1 MKKLF
6 LLFVFIVTF
15 SNVFAQRQEVV
26 EIVGINT
33 AFLNSSHSSSPL
45 IKGTAPIM
53 SINFGVID
61 NFNYGNFAIRTGLVF
76 TGKGGTYNENS
87 IPKNLRIYYFEA
99 PADFI
104 YQEHKGK
111 DGIFFG
117 AGPYFSAGFG
127 GKLYVGDPK
136 KAYTDDLNLYKKA
149 PLFRTGDIGAEGI
162 IGYKL
167 KSGCVLDLNYNEGFA
182 NILTNKANSND
193 TKSLM
198 NRSFGVSVGYPF

>member
-1 MKKLF
+1 MGF
-6 LLFVFIVTF
+6 
-15 SNVFAQRQEVV
+15 
-26 EIVGINT
+26 NT
-33 AFLNSSHSSSPL
+33 AFLNSTHSSSPS
-45 IKGTAPIM
+45 IKGTAPII

-76 TGKGGTYNENS
+76 TGKGGTYNEDN

-104 YQEHKGK
+104 YQEHKGR
-111 DGIFFG
+111 DGFFLG

-127 GKLYVGDPK
+127 GKFYVGDPK
-136 KAYTDDLNLYKKA
+136 KPYTGDLNLYKKA

-182 NILTNKANSND
+182 NILTDKVNSND

-198 NRSFGVSVGYPF
+198 TRTFAVSVGYPF